1 MSNDIAYINA
11 ILKGIGSP
19 PFEDI
24 MLEYRVEREEFLRRE
39 ATQAKWDARKRRMA
53 LNKKLEQGIETPKRA
68 RL

>member
-24 MLEYRVEREEFLRRE
+24 LREFSREKEEFLRRE
-39 ATQAKWDARKRRMA
+39 STQTKWDARKRRMA
-53 LNKKLEQGIETPKRA
+53 LNKKLEQGIETPKRG